1 MQKSNDRHLWC
12 LYLIVDFTGQA
23 MPTCLALTE
32 HDWYIE
38 QSVISLKAICLTLC
52 RSLCGAK
59 TALKPQGMDQ
69 GILKAVLW
77 CLAQDVGNA
86 SFWLWIGVLVSLAIS
101 EPFGR
106 CYMLK

>member
-86 SFWLWIGVLVSLAIS
+86 SFWLWIGVFM
-101 EPFGR
+101 E
-106 CYMLK
+106 M